1 MENEISITVVA
12 TGFSQ
17 PNDPKLIGGTT
28 GAVDL
33 GALYKGVGN
42 NRNSNEEIS
51 QDVAR
56 FWGR

>member
-17 PNDPKLIGGTT
+17 PNESKLIGNST

-33 GALYKGVGN
+33 GALY
-42 NRNSNEEIS
+42 RNPGTKETQAENP
-51 QDVAR
+51 QDVSR
-56 FWGR
+56 FWRK